1 MVSVVSLPIP
11 KRLKSP
17 SGENGSIL
25 FIQHQHSFSCPLC
38 ARHCSSTRRTEE
50 DKNRRGFCS
59 QGAYIFAGRVM
70 KSQRVNQY
78 TPKISSKSLKSYTH
92 TKKKK
97 MKNGGIG
104 TRPPSPRDKSCDH
117 CYWSFFNLTQTRWGS
132 WSQESSEFPREES
145 LQNIHWLYLRIPSAT
160 VTKEQTFKLL
170 TTPTG
175 F

>member
-117 CYWSFFNLTQTRWGS
+117 CYWSFFNLTQTR
-132 WSQESSEFPREES
+132 
-145 LQNIHWLYLRIPSAT
+145 
-160 VTKEQTFKLL
+160 
-170 TTPTG
+170 
-175 F
+175 